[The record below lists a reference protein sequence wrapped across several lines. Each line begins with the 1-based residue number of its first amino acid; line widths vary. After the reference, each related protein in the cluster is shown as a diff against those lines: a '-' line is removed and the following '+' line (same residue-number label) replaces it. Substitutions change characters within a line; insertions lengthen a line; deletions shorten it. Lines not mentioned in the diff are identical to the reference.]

1 MLILPVL
8 LACSGKPAPPPTVVV
23 ISIDTTRADA
33 IGAYAAEL
41 PWHPELP
48 DSQRPR
54 PFTPTID
61 RLAERGTRFSWALSH
76 APTTLSSH
84 TSMMAGVDPHE
95 HRVVRNGYPVPD
107 DLPLLAE
114 QLRSRGWDTI
124 AVVGAAALERRM
136 GLDRGFRVYED
147 HRDAAGAGDYMV
159 AGSRVTETAL
169 QAVATHPA
177 GDPLFLFVHYY
188 DPHMLWVSAP
198 PELRRAFL
206 DPAYAG
212 TVTGSLADIGR
223 LTRAALSH
231 RLDMADVRQA
241 RGLYLAEVA
250 YVDREIG
257 RLLGGLSDQGL
268 LDDSL
273 VVVLSDHG
281 ETHDEADRGRPWSHG
296 PDVDLVDIHVP
307 MVWAGTG
314 RFGPDGDHPVPAGLV
329 VDRQVRVMDLAPT
342 VLGFLGMPPI
352 GHAEDLGPLFRGA
365 RPPAPPSFAE
375 ATQPVDAERTDA
387 WNNLSMERAVAL
399 DGTLLVRT
407 PLLSDV
413 DMLYALDAEQS
424 VVKDPARASRL
435 RALLDSWDAAAPPHR
450 DVTMAPETV
459 EGLKALGY
467 IEE

>member
-1 MLILPVL
+1 MLILALL

-23 ISIDTTRADA
+23 ISVDTTRADA

-41 PWHPELP
+41 PWHPELSE
-48 DSQRPR
+48 DARPK
-54 PFTPTID
+54 PFSPTID
-61 RLAERGTRFSWALSH
+61 GLAARGTRFSWALSQ

-95 HRVVRNGYPVPD
+95 HRIVRNGYPVPD

-114 QLRSRGWDTI
+114 RLQAQGWDTI
-124 AVVGAAALERRM
+124 ASIGAAALERRM

-147 HRDAAGAGDYMV
+147 HREAAGRGEYSV
-159 AGSRVTETAL
+159 AGTAVTLTAL
-169 QAVATHPA
+169 QAVDTHPA
-177 GDPLFLFVHYY
+177 GTPLFLFVHYY

-206 DPAYAG
+206 DPTYAG
-212 TVTGSLADIGR
+212 AITGSLSDIGR
-223 LTRAALSH
+223 LTRAAVSH
-231 RLDMADVRQA
+231 RLDPADRRQA

-257 RLLGGLSDQGL
+257 RLLGGLSDRGL

-314 RFGPDGDHPVPAGLV
+314 RFGPDGDRGVPAGQV

-342 VLGFLGMPPI
+342 VLGFLGLPPI
-352 GHAEDLGPLFRGA
+352 GHAEDLGPLFRGK

-375 ATQPVDAERTDA
+375 ATQPVDAERSDA
-387 WNNLSMERAVAL
+387 WNNLQMERAVAL
-399 DGTLLVRT
+399 DGALLMRT

-424 VVKDPARASRL
+424 VVKDPATATRL

-450 DVTMAPETV
+450 DVTMSAETV